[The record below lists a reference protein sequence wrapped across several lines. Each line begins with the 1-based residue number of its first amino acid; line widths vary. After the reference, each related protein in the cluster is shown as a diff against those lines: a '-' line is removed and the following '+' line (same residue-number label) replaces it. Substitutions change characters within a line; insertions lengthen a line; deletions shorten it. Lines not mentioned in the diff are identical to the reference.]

1 MFDYEDAEEKALLKK
16 IKNLNHWTG
25 DLDSGKEFCWF
36 MSEWANLTLPTGAAR
51 ALISWTDR
59 PLYAGLGSLY
69 YSYDRIF
76 NSFKFLGLIRSLGIK
91 HKFWEDLIENY
102 PKSLDI
108 IFIYFHNSSGFVLTN
123 KYLLVIPEVD
133 IPEEKALKVFLGQ
146 EQLGEEYFNSQTF
159 YIGEIK
165 EISFV
170 ESTIKINSIE
180 IGTIAT
186 ERKSKEYLAPLFE
199 RVQEYCKKFNK
210 IDDLLDLNEE
220 SIKKL
225 KKLKDL
231 LDMKIIN
238 EDEFN
243 AKKEALLKE
252 V

>member
-16 IKNLNHWTG
+16 IKNLNHWG
-25 DLDSGKEFCWF
+25 GLDSDQEFYWF
-36 MSEWANLTLPTGAAR
+36 MSEWANLTLPSGIAR
-51 ALISWTDR
+51 AMISWTNR

-76 NSFKFLGLIRSLGIK
+76 NSFKFLGLIRSLGIT

-133 IPEEKALKVFLGQ
+133 ILK
-146 EQLGEEYFNSQTF
+146 SQTF
-159 YIGEIK
+159 YIEEIK

-170 ESTIKINSIE
+170 ESTIKINSIK